1 MELDNT
7 IQAMQKMGLNVV
19 TEGKKILKRKKKV
32 TKRGDLIKGFDYNVT
47 GSSNSVDL
55 KFVFGKAKQY
65 WQFVDEGVRG
75 KGGYSPG
82 KGAKKNKSGGGTGLS
97 RGRGSKFKFKKNNL
111 KQGVIAKWIKNKPL
125 KLRGSDGKFMEKTQ
139 KNIKSAAFVIGRAIV
154 KRGLERTQFFST
166 PFKKINTNLI
176 VEAFSKDLEN
186 NLESGLEDITITIG
200 A

>member
-19 TEGKKILKRKKKV
+19 TQGKKILKKKKKV

-55 KFVFGKAKQY
+55 QFVFGKAKKY

-82 KGAKKNKSGGGTGLS
+82 KGAKKGKRGGTGKL
-97 RGRGSKFKFKKNNL
+97 RGVGSKFKFKKNNL

-166 PFKKINTNLI
+166 PYKKINTNLI

-200 A
+200 T